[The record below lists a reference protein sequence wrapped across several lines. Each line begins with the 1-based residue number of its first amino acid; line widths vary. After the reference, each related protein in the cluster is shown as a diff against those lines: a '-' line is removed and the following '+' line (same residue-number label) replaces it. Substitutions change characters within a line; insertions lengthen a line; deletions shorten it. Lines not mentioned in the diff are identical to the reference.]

1 VSQEFHLA
9 VISPDDRGRFRLG
22 KWMSKDPSITG
33 WRVFVGDKGEILHL
47 EAVRGPRTYTV
58 GDE

>member
-1 VSQEFHLA
+1 MSSEYHVAL
-9 VISPDDRGRFRLG
+9 IRPDDRGRFRLG

-33 WRVFVGDKGEILHL
+33 WRVFIGDKGEILHL
-47 EAVRGPRTYTV
+47 EAVRDAFTYTV